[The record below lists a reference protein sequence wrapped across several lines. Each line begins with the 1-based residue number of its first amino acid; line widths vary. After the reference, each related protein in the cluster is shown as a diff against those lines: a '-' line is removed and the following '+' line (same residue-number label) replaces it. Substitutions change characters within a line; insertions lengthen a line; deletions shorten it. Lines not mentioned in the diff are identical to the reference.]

1 MHDEPLRR
9 VRGEVLR
16 ITARN
21 EDTLWSVLV
30 IAPQRIS
37 PRAER
42 EEARVK
48 HQNETPSTAPEGPF
62 DPTSSETKP
71 VPVDGMPAP
80 TEESHRTV
88 ARAPDAGA
96 QASNT
101 LVNSAFSTSQP
112 LDPAVL
118 PPELAVVV
126 YSNATIGQILTA
138 HGKLVDSRFGKQF
151 KAIGAVAENPVNPA
165 GIARYLG
172 SGFIHGIGPALA
184 ERIVEAFGVD
194 ALRVIRDEP
203 ERLASINGLGLV
215 RCTRISDEWKAQ
227 EAQREI
233 MLFFHSQGISGALA
247 RRIHK
252 TYGDD
257 AIEVVR
263 ENPYRLCSEVRGIGF
278 RIADGISNALGV
290 PRNAPQRIDAGIAY
304 VMEEINTS
312 GSTGARESVF
322 VEKASES
329 LEVKAE
335 DLRAGLERTVS
346 TPAPAPAG
354 DGGEAPAPAALLP
367 LLRVGDTLFHAGLVR
382 QETLISKF
390 ILRRAGVRP
399 LFASRFSP
407 SMIDAVSGHGV
418 TLSPAQRRGIESVFA
433 NGVSIITGGPGCG
446 KTTTLSV
453 LTQIL
458 ERMKLSFAFAAPTG
472 KAAQR
477 ISETT
482 GREATT
488 IHRLLK
494 LRPGSTDAQVVD
506 VDVLIL
512 DECSMVDV
520 PLMSIVLRNLSKKT
534 VLVLVGDAYQL
545 PSVGPGRVMGD
556 LIDSGRVASTRLDIV
571 FRQGAGSQI
580 KLAARDIRH
589 GEFPTPAGRDGDFF
603 ILHEGN
609 TPEIAA
615 AMALPDEEER
625 PGAVAKV
632 ASDLIAD
639 LVLTRVAKRYGF
651 TWQDIQVLSPMNK
664 GAVGVITLNR
674 RLQSALNGPERYP
687 GVKPASIPYGGER
700 LDLYP
705 GDRVI
710 QISNNYDLEIFN
722 GDTGYIRAIDH
733 QTKMIQVDFGRM
745 LVNVPFDFADE
756 LRPAYAITIHKS
768 QGSEAPV
775 VIMPIVTQHWNM
787 LQRDLLY
794 TGLTRAK
801 KLAIIVGQKRAIA
814 AAVRNVGGNNRV
826 TRLLACLNEQG

>member
-1 MHDEPLRR
+1 MAVGIHDEPLRR

-42 EEARVK
+42 EEARLKIHGESPVAAPECPFDLAST
-48 HQNETPSTAPEGPF
+48 NPTATPSAVI
-62 DPTSSETKP
+62 PTEA
-71 VPVDGMPAP
+71 PAP
-80 TEESHRTV
+80 
-88 ARAPDAGA
+88 AAG
-96 QASNT
+96 QAAGNGLISG
-101 LVNSAFSTSQP
+101 AFSDSLP
-112 LDPAVL
+112 LDPAIL
-118 PPELAVVV
+118 PPELSVVV
-126 YSNATIGQILTA
+126 YSNATEGQILTA

-151 KAIGAVAENPVNPA
+151 KAVGAVAENPVNPA

-172 SGFIHGIGPALA
+172 SGFIQGIGPALA
-184 ERIVEAFGVD
+184 GRIVEAFGVD
-194 ALRVIRDEP
+194 SLRVIRDEP
-203 ERLASINGLGLV
+203 ERLASIKGLGLV

-257 AIEVVR
+257 AIDVVR

-322 VEKASES
+322 VEKASQS
-329 LEVKAE
+329 LEVKSE
-335 DLRAGLERTVS
+335 DLLSGLERTVS
-346 TPAPAPAG
+346 ALAPAG
-354 DGGEAPAPAALLP
+354 DGGEAQASPLLP
-367 LLRVGDTLFHAGLVR
+367 LLRVGSTLFHAGLAR
-382 QETLISKF
+382 QEALISKF

-399 LFASRFSP
+399 LFADRFSP
-407 SMIDAVSGHGV
+407 SMIDAVSSHSV
-418 TLSPAQRRGIESVFA
+418 TLSSAQRRGIESVFA

-458 ERMKLSFAFAAPTG
+458 EQMKLSFAFAAPTG

-482 GREATT
+482 GREAAT

-494 LRPGSTDAQVVD
+494 LRPGSTDAQVVEA
-506 VDVLIL
+506 DVLIL

-534 VLVLVGDAYQL
+534 VLVLVGDADQL

-556 LIDSGRVASTRLDIV
+556 LIDSGRVASTRLDFV

-580 KLAARDIRH
+580 KIAARDIRH

-625 PGAVAKV
+625 PGAVARV
-632 ASDLIAD
+632 AGDLIAD

-651 TWQDIQVLSPMNK
+651 AWQDIQVLSPMNK
-664 GAVGVITLNR
+664 GAVGVIALNR
-674 RLQSALNGPERYP
+674 RLQAALNGPERHP
-687 GVKPASIPYGGER
+687 GVKPAGIPYGGER

-710 QISNNYDLEIFN
+710 QTSNNYDLEIFN

-733 QTKMIQVDFGRM
+733 QCKVIQVDFGRM

-775 VIMPIVTQHWNM
+775 VIMPMVTQHWNM